1 MSEPVPPPSPEELE
15 RIEAHRA
22 AAARSTLVLYQT
34 ITVLMLLGIA
44 GLALYAFKLGTL
56 VGPGVESS
64 FGYAVAAMFLMGALL
79 GHIADRTY
87 REWPLGR
94 KFRPSTPR
102 PVTPRRA
109 AWFVSWIVVVAA
121 IAGAGFVIAQLLM

>member
-1 MSEPVPPPSPEELE
+1 MSDPVPKPTSEEFE
-15 RIEAHRA
+15 RVEARRA
-22 AAARSTLVLYQT
+22 AAARSTLMIYQT
-34 ITVLMLLGIA
+34 VTVLMLLGIA
-44 GLALYAFKLGTL
+44 GLALYAFKLGPL

-64 FGYAVAAMFLMGALL
+64 FGYSVAAMFLMGALL
-79 GHIADRTY
+79 AHIADRTY

-121 IAGAGFVIAQLLM
+121 IAGGAFVLAQLLM